1 MFNPSVT
8 DVRLFFMNIWDKAL
22 QKSPLESMESRAYSI
37 ILEHPEYH
45 YIFKD
50 KDKYLNYTWSPDEG
64 ETNPFLHFSMHLSI
78 MEQLSID
85 QPTGISD
92 LYKQLCNKTNNKHNA
107 EHEVMDCMAE
117 MIWQSQY
124 TQNQLDPTIY
134 LNCISAKLV
143 R

>member
-1 MFNPSVT
+1 
-8 DVRLFFMNIWDKAL
+8 
-22 QKSPLESMESRAYSI
+22 
-37 ILEHPEYH
+37 
-45 YIFKD
+45 
-50 KDKYLNYTWSPDEG
+50 
-64 ETNPFLHFSMHLSI
+64 MHLSI